1 MLEAKEKE
9 EKERREK
16 KRERKVRFT
25 PVAADR
31 QSSDDL
37 EWYKW
42 FIQMA
47 KLKTCKLDRDGCIPS
62 SKSQSSRLASLITTA
77 VLSIQSDGSVHTART

>member
-1 MLEAKEKE
+1 MHFQAPLTHARAIAGFDRRVLEAKEKE

-31 QSSDDL
+31 QSPDDL
-37 EWYKW
+37 EWCKW

-47 KLKTCKLDRDGCIPS
+47 KLTTCKLHRAGCAPS
-62 SKSQSSRLASLITTA
+62 A
-77 VLSIQSDGSVHTART
+77 